1 MRGVAGLLY
10 GNDLPGLLVLLLEYA
25 EQIILSDIPSLLRQ
39 QQQQNNTYSTY
50 AKSQDVS

>member
-39 QQQQNNTYSTY
+39 QQQNNMYSTY
-50 AKSQDVS
+50 VKSQDVS